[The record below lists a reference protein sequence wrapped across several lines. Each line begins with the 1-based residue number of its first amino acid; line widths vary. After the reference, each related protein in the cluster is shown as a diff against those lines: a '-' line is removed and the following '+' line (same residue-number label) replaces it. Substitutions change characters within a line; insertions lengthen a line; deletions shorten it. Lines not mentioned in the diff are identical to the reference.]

1 MTGYGMFDPAYTDDV
16 LAAIVV
22 SVVGYLTSSAKP
34 LAISAPETVRRK
46 VNSLMPGWNH
56 CLCSGRDDV
65 QNLSHK

>member
-46 VNSLMPGWNH
+46 VNSLHAGVESLPVLGQG
-56 CLCSGRDDV
+56 CTLAS
-65 QNLSHK
+65 